1 MSKSWGEPLWY
12 FFHSFSEHI
21 SEECYEKNKEEI
33 CTILKT
39 ICANLPCDDCT
50 KHAKQY
56 TRYSLNPKNVPT
68 KQALKDYFFTFHNS
82 VNVRLRKPIF
92 NDYDKYKNA
101 KLRPIINNFIHVYG
115 RNSNP
120 IRGFHNTLSRNQ
132 IINTI
137 KNFILR
143 HKTSFTWL

>member
-56 TRYSLNPKNVPT
+56 TRYSLMKVPIKLLNEIKSASNSKGITPSELIIQILIKEFEETIYKPKEKEEIISDVNSGELAAATEFLIKEEAAHKAVEKDT
-68 KQALKDYFFTFHNS
+68 KRY
-82 VNVRLRKPIF
+82 
-92 NDYDKYKNA
+92 
-101 KLRPIINNFIHVYG
+101 
-115 RNSNP
+115 
-120 IRGFHNTLSRNQ
+120 
-132 IINTI
+132 
-137 KNFILR
+137 
-143 HKTSFTWL
+143 